1 MLEFLL
7 CSLVTIL
14 PDYLVRRYTQGKRWG
29 KEITFFSMWYELR
42 WGITACVLL
51 TVTLITLIFYYH
63 PSTTNASPFF
73 RTVTILPEGGGRV
86 ENVFVKNG
94 QLVQSGDPLFSLYDS
109 TQLAAVDVAKGRIME
124 VEAAFLV
131 ARAELAAAE
140 GMVGQAAGSLDQAQ
154 NELRMKQEL
163 RAKNAG
169 IVSDQ
174 ELQRLVNT
182 VSSREG
188 ALASAVANQ
197 EAVAAKL
204 SVVLPSQEASARE
217 ALEQVE
223 VEVELG
229 KTTIYAGVSGRVQQ
243 FFLQPGDYVNPILRP
258 AGLLVPTESVESGRQ
273 MVQAGFSQLSA
284 TVIKKGMLA
293 EISCLSKPFTV
304 IPMVV
309 TNVQDVIAAGQ
320 LRPTDQ
326 LIDVQDRARPGTLTV
341 WMEPLYEGGL
351 DGVLPGTKCI
361 ANAYTWN
368 HELIASGELGAF
380 ASLYLHII
388 DAVGVVHAVILRIQT
403 LLLPVKMLVFAGH

>member
-14 PDYLVRRYTQGKRWG
+14 PDYLIRRFAQGKRWG
-29 KEITFFSMWYELR
+29 KEITFFTMWYELR

-51 TVTLITLIFYYH
+51 TLALITMIFYYH

-86 ENVFVKNG
+86 ENVFVENG

-109 TQLAAVDVAKGRIME
+109 TQLAAVEVAKSRVIE
-124 VEAAFLV
+124 VEAAFVV
-131 ARAELAAAE
+131 AHSEFAAAE
-140 GMVGQAAGSLDQAQ
+140 GVVNQAMGSLNQAK

-163 RAKNAG
+163 RAKNAD

-174 ELQRLVNT
+174 AIQQLVNI

-188 ALASAVANQ
+188 SLASAVANQ

-204 SVVLPSQEASARE
+204 QMVLPAQKSSARE

-223 VEVELG
+223 VELG
-229 KTTIYAGVSGRVQQ
+229 KTTIFAGVSGRVQQ

-258 AGLLVPTESVESGRQ
+258 AGLLVPTESVESGRK

-284 TVIKKGMLA
+284 SVIKKGMLA

-326 LIDVQDRARPGTLTV
+326 LIDIQDRARPGTLTV
-341 WMEPLYEGGL
+341 WMEPLYENGL
-351 DGVLPGTKCI
+351 DGVFPGTKCI

-368 HELIASGELGAF
+368 HELIATGELGAF
-380 ASLYLHII
+380 ASLYLHMI

>member
-7 CSLVTIL
+7 CSLITIL
-14 PDYLVRRYTQGKRWG
+14 PDYLIRRYTQGKRWG
-29 KEITFFSMWYELR
+29 AEITFFTMWYELR

-51 TVTLITLIFYYH
+51 TVTLITMIFYYH

-109 TQLAAVDVAKGRIME
+109 SQLAAVEVAKGRIME
-124 VEAAFLV
+124 AEAAFVV
-131 ARAELAAAE
+131 ARSELASAE
-140 GMVGQAAGSLDQAQ
+140 GAVGQAQGSLDQAR
-154 NELRMKQEL
+154 NELRIKQEL

-174 ELQRLVNT
+174 EIQRLVNT

-188 ALASAVANQ
+188 TLATTVANQ
-197 EAVAAKL
+197 EAVVAKL
-204 SVVLPSQEASARE
+204 SVVLPSREDSARE
-217 ALEQVE
+217 AMEQA
-223 VEVELG
+223 EVELG
-229 KTTIYAGVSGRVQQ
+229 KTTVFAGVSGRVQQ

-258 AGLLVPTESVESGRQ
+258 AGLLVPTETVESGRQ
-273 MVQAGFSQLSA
+273 MVQAGFSQLAAS
-284 TVIKKGMLA
+284 VIKKGMLA

-320 LRPTDQ
+320 VRPTDQ
-326 LIDVQDRARPGTLTV
+326 LVDIQDRARPGTLTV

-351 DGVLPGTKCI
+351 DGVLPGTKCL

-380 ASLYLHII
+380 ASLYLHMI

>member
-7 CSLVTIL
+7 CSLITIL
-14 PDYLVRRYTQGKRWG
+14 PDYLIRRYTQGKRWG
-29 KEITFFSMWYELR
+29 EEITFFTMWYELR

-51 TVTLITLIFYYH
+51 TVILITMIFYYH

-73 RTVTILPEGGGRV
+73 RTVTILPETGGRV
-86 ENVFVKNG
+86 DEVFVKNR
-94 QLVQSGDPLFSLYDS
+94 QLVKSGDPLFSMHPA
-109 TQLAAVDVAKGRIME
+109 TQLAAVDVAKDRVKE
-124 VEAAFLV
+124 VAAAFVV
-131 ARAELAAAE
+131 ARSELAAAE
-140 GMVGQAAGSLDQAQ
+140 GLVGQAQGSLDQAR
-154 NELRMKQEL
+154 NELRMKKEL
-163 RAKNAG
+163 LAINPG

-174 ELQRLVNT
+174 EVQRLVNAVT
-182 VSSREG
+182 SREG
-188 ALASAVANQ
+188 TLAAATANR
-197 EAVAAKL
+197 EVMVAKL
-204 SVVLPSQEASARE
+204 SNVLPSQEASARE
-217 ALEQVE
+217 SMEQA
-223 VEVELG
+223 EVELR
-229 KTTIYAGVSGRVQQ
+229 KTTIYAGISGRVQQ

-258 AGLLVPTESVESGRQ
+258 AGLLVPTENVESGRQ
-273 MVQAGFSQLSA
+273 MVQAGFSQLTA
-284 TVIKKGMLA
+284 PVIKKGMLA

-320 LRPTDQ
+320 VRPTDL
-326 LIDVQDRARPGTLTV
+326 LIDIQDRAKPGTLTV

-351 DGVLPGTKCI
+351 DGVLPGTKCL

-380 ASLYLHII
+380 ASLYLHMI

>member
-14 PDYLVRRYTQGKRWG
+14 PDYLIRRYTQGKRWG
-29 KEITFFSMWYELR
+29 KEITFFTMWYELR

-51 TVTLITLIFYYH
+51 TVTLITMIFYYH

-86 ENVFVKNG
+86 EKVFVKNG
-94 QLVQSGDPLFSLYDS
+94 QLVQSGDPLFSLYES
-109 TQLAAVDVAKGRIME
+109 TQLAAVELARSRLTE

-131 ARAELAAAE
+131 ARSELAAAE
-140 GMVGQAAGSLDQAQ
+140 GMVDQATGSLDQAR
-154 NELRMKQEL
+154 NELRLKREL

-174 ELQRLVNT
+174 EIQRLVNT

-188 ALASAVANQ
+188 ARASAVANQ
-197 EAVAAKL
+197 EAVAAKI
-204 SVVLPSQEASARE
+204 SVVLPSQQASSRE
-217 ALEQVE
+217 ALEQA
-223 VEVELG
+223 EVELD
-229 KTTIYAGVSGRVQQ
+229 KTTVFAGVSGRVQQ

-258 AGLLVPTESVESGRQ
+258 AGLLVPTQNVESGRQ

-284 TVIKKGMLA
+284 SVIKKGTLA
-293 EISCLSKPFTV
+293 EITCLSKPFTV
-304 IPMVV
+304 IPMIV

-326 LIDVQDRARPGTLTV
+326 LIDINDCNQCPGCDCCGPVAADRSIDRHPGPRQTGLTDCV
-341 WMEPLYEGGL
+341 
-351 DGVLPGTKCI
+351 DGTTV
-361 ANAYTWN
+361 
-368 HELIASGELGAF
+368 
-380 ASLYLHII
+380 
-388 DAVGVVHAVILRIQT
+388 
-403 LLLPVKMLVFAGH
+403 